1 LNLSFSILYPDPMPQ
16 KLTWLSLVL
25 TGISALGNLTGGLFV
40 VSRKGWDESHLKDF
54 LALGAGFMLAV
65 AILEMLPESQQL
77 TGHAPLLIL
86 AGYFLVHFFEH
97 TLAEHFHFG
106 EEVHVSEVPRRLGS
120 AISFIGLFIHSYFDG
135 LSIAS
140 GSAVRP
146 SLGFLVFG
154 AVLLHKLP
162 EGFTIASIVL
172 SSGGKRSIALIA
184 SAGLGFASLVGAASQ
199 LALPRS
205 VGYSLALSAGVA
217 LYLAA
222 SDLIPEVNRERG
234 YRMAIEVFAGALLFY
249 VTKKFVAMAVT

>member
-1 LNLSFSILYPDPMPQ
+1 
-16 KLTWLSLVL
+16 
-25 TGISALGNLTGGLFV
+25 
-40 VSRKGWDESHLKDF
+40 
-54 LALGAGFMLAV
+54 
-65 AILEMLPESQQL
+65 MLPESQKL
-77 TGHAPLLIL
+77 TDNAPVLIL

-97 TLAEHFHFG
+97 TLAGHFHFG
-106 EEVHVSEVPRRLGS
+106 EEVHIAEIPRRLGGT
-120 AISFIGLFIHSYFDG
+120 ISFVGLSVHSYFDG

-146 SLGFLVFG
+146 SLGLLVFA

-172 SSGGKRSIALIA
+172 SSGGNRSNALFA
-184 SAGLGFASLVGAASQ
+184 SAGVGLASLIGASSQ

-234 YRMAIEVFAGALLFY
+234 YRIAVEVFAGALLFY
-249 VTKKFVAMAVT
+249 ATKKLVEMVVT